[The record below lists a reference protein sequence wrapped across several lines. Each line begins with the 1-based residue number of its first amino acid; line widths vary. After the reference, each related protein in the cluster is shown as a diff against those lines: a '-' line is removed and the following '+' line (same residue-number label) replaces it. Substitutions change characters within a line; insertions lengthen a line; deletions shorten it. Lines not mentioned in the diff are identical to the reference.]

1 MQSSLLTVAICTW
14 NRCALLE
21 QTLER
26 MRQLVVPSAVTWEL
40 LVVNNNCTDQT
51 DAVISRF
58 SECLPIRRLF
68 EAKPGQTYARNCAI
82 NAARG
87 ELMIWTDDDV
97 LVDRQWLQNYLHASA
112 EYADASFFGGQI
124 LPWFDGTPPKW
135 LERHWREVES
145 AYAVRDLG
153 NTHQDFTHETL
164 PYGANFA
171 VRMDT
176 QRKYLFDVGIGLRP
190 GSTMRGDETTL
201 LKQMLDDGLE
211 GMWIPEAKVQHFIP
225 KSRQTTNYLWKYAI
239 GQGQQVQRSSR
250 AINEKHLL
258 GKPRWLLRATMLA
271 SSHYYYSRCF
281 GGPADWL
288 PPMMKYGRLYGRL
301 SNLPQ

>member
-1 MQSSLLTVAICTW
+1 MKSLLLTVAICTW

-26 MRQLVVPSAVTWEL
+26 MRNLVVPPRVRWEL

-51 DAVISRF
+51 DTVISSF
-58 SECLPIRRLF
+58 SERLPIRRIF
-68 EAKPGQTYARNCAI
+68 EPQPGQTYARNSAI

-97 LVDRQWLQNYLHASA
+97 LVGCDWLQNYTAASA
-112 EYADASFFGGQI
+112 KYADASFFGGQI
-124 LPWFDGTPPKW
+124 LPWFEGSPPEW
-135 LERHWREVES
+135 LATHWRSVES

-153 NTHQDFTHETL
+153 SQHQKFTNQML

-171 VRMDT
+171 VRMDK
-176 QRKYLFDVGIGLRP
+176 QRKYSFDVNIGLRP

-211 GMWIPEAKVQHFIP
+211 GMWIPEARVQHFIP
-225 KSRQTTNYLWKYAI
+225 KTRQTTKYLWNYAI
-239 GQGQQVQRSSR
+239 GQGQQIQKSSR
-250 AINEKHLL
+250 VINQRHLL
-258 GKPRWLLRATMLA
+258 GKPRWLWRATMQA
-271 SSHYYYSRCF
+271 SIQYHFSRCF

-288 PPMMKYGRLYGRL
+288 PLMMKYGRLYGRL
-301 SNLPQ
+301 SNSPQ